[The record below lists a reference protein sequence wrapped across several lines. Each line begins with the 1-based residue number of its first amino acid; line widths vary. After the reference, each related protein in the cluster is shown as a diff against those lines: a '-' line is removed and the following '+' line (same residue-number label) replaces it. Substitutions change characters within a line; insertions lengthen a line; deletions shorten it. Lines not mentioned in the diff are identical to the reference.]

1 MAGTRSALIVATYA
15 YDDPGLTRLRA
26 PGRDADALAE
36 VLADPDIGGFEVE
49 TVVNQ
54 PWHQVSLAVAR
65 FFQKRKPDDLLL
77 LHFSCHGVK
86 DDSGELYFA
95 AKDTQLD
102 LLEAS
107 AVPSTFV
114 NKTMDRSRAG
124 RILLLLDCCYS
135 GAFARGLTA
144 KGTNTVDIKERLGG
158 RGRAVITASSALQ
171 YAFEGDVLDSST
183 EAAGP
188 SVFTSALV
196 RGLQTG
202 EADRDLDGWV
212 SLGELYA
219 YVHDEV
225 TRVTPDQT
233 PKKWEFE
240 IEGDLHVARR
250 GAPVKT
256 PSPLPEPILESM
268 GSLLNWERES
278 AIQPL
283 RMLLT
288 GNHPGRALAAR
299 LALEEMAAHD
309 DSDRVKAAA
318 RAVLGGIVV
327 PAPRSEVVL
336 PAAETK
342 TAAEPEIEIEAKTP
356 PEPDPEPEPE
366 PDVGPELETQAAPET
381 EVQPEA
387 KAEPEPEPKPGPVL
401 VPEAQPQQ
409 PPPPVVDP
417 GPAPPPE
424 PDPTTPGPTPN
435 WRLLGVV
442 AACVVVAVVLV
453 IVVIQLNSG
462 DDTGGGDS
470 GDGSS
475 EPTLPD
481 TVALLTRVNDEGDR
495 QLIGVDTDSGDV
507 QVVVDDP
514 AYELPTISPDR
525 KWLVYL
531 EGDGDGRVPRLAR
544 VNGSDSQLLLDDQMT
559 QECPFT
565 SRPAWSPDGSM
576 LAFVCLSA
584 DQSRTG
590 LWTVNRDGSE
600 VRELLDSG
608 QPMQGPTWGDDGRI
622 YYVAAGESEGD
633 PSKIWAVPEDGEGEA
648 TPLTDD
654 EDGWDSHVDWSD
666 GGVFFLRSSSPQ
678 APGDAMFV
686 TPDGVTEALSG
697 SGTLESPTAAPEGK
711 SAVWLE
717 VSSDDEELS
726 TLWVQREGEDE
737 PTELLTGDLGPPAWG
752 SR

>member
-1 MAGTRSALIVATYA
+1 MIVATYA

-144 KGTNTVDIKERLGG
+144 KGTDAVDIKERLGG

-183 EAAGP
+183 EAPSP

-212 SLGELYA
+212 SLDELYA

-240 IEGDLHVARR
+240 IEGDVHVARR
-250 GAPVKT
+250 GAPVTT
-256 PSPLPEPILESM
+256 PSPLPAPILESM

-278 AIQPL
+278 AVQPL
-283 RMLLT
+283 RMLLN
-288 GNHPGRALAAR
+288 GDHPGRALAAR

-318 RAVLGGIVV
+318 RAVLGGVVV
-327 PAPRSEVVL
+327 PAPRSEIVL
-336 PAAETK
+336 PDTRTK
-342 TAAEPEIEIEAKTP
+342 TVTEPDSSPRPETRAEVEIEPTSRTSSRNWRPSRCRRPRSSPRRRLSPSPSPRSSPRPEVAARAASASGRGSRTRASARARPDKT
-356 PEPDPEPEPE
+356 
-366 PDVGPELETQAAPET
+366 
-381 EVQPEA
+381 
-387 KAEPEPEPKPGPVL
+387 
-401 VPEAQPQQ
+401 
-409 PPPPVVDP
+409 
-417 GPAPPPE
+417 
-424 PDPTTPGPTPN
+424 GPTPN

-462 DDTGGGDS
+462 DERGRG
-470 GDGSS
+470 
-475 EPTLPD
+475 
-481 TVALLTRVNDEGDR
+481 R
-495 QLIGVDTDSGDV
+495 Q
-507 QVVVDDP
+507 
-514 AYELPTISPDR
+514 R
-525 KWLVYL
+525 
-531 EGDGDGRVPRLAR
+531 
-544 VNGSDSQLLLDDQMT
+544 
-559 QECPFT
+559 
-565 SRPAWSPDGSM
+565 
-576 LAFVCLSA
+576 
-584 DQSRTG
+584 
-590 LWTVNRDGSE
+590 
-600 VRELLDSG
+600 
-608 QPMQGPTWGDDGRI
+608 
-622 YYVAAGESEGD
+622 
-633 PSKIWAVPEDGEGEA
+633 
-648 TPLTDD
+648 
-654 EDGWDSHVDWSD
+654 
-666 GGVFFLRSSSPQ
+666 
-678 APGDAMFV
+678 
-686 TPDGVTEALSG
+686 
-697 SGTLESPTAAPEGK
+697 
-711 SAVWLE
+711 
-717 VSSDDEELS
+717 
-726 TLWVQREGEDE
+726 
-737 PTELLTGDLGPPAWG
+737 
-752 SR
+752 